1 MVLTLENKQYR
12 SCDYYIC
19 IISYSRL
26 SCFGLGGL
34 TSTYIWS
41 EPWKKSSKYPPQE
54 NIKNPVH
61 CVWCFWTALTLRPS
75 LLLSWNENPRTTS
88 LGRGK
93 SSYMSS
99 IGKSKE
105 SNIDL
110 IFLKL
115 LYFWVCPDS
124 SSNQHDPFRNKT
136 TQKSPQSLSSH
147 ARSGSNS
154 SPKNRRRFVKGVT
167 KGGRC
172 VSLEFEMFVSCSTK
186 QLT

>member
-1 MVLTLENKQYR
+1 MVTIYASYHIAASLALVWGDWHELTSDPSHERNLPNTLLKKTSKTLFIVSDVFE
-12 SCDYYIC
+12 
-19 IISYSRL
+19 RL
-26 SCFGLGGL
+26 LHLDPHSCFLGMKIRGLLAWDG
-34 TSTYIWS
+34 
-41 EPWKKSSKYPPQE
+41 E
-54 NIKNPVH
+54 NH
-61 CVWCFWTALTLRPS
+61 
-75 LLLSWNENPRTTS
+75 
-88 LGRGK
+88 
-93 SSYMSS
+93 
-99 IGKSKE
+99 
-105 SNIDL
+105 L